1 MTETDFKLLMTGKWL
16 LTKALKKII
25 TLLLF
30 LTSLLVP
37 AARSYLFAKPTPLT
51 AQLVGTLMDG
61 RSMWN
66 PFDPRNDMEYESNG
80 NFKKTL
86 LLSATGGRNHD
97 GIYSM
102 RFLTG
107 KDLRSVFKRG
117 LEPGKLV
124 SGPGSVFGGN
134 VIFKVPLDGTYVI
147 TFNPN
152 ASTYLV
158 TPHIDELL
166 QIQSFQLNGF
176 VHDKEG
182 NTECFDGRLTRPAE
196 KWDEWVPS
204 HEFTNNRD
212 GSWTISLLLS
222 AKGGHE
228 NNGVYQCLF
237 SANHN
242 ADWGYSAIL
251 DKPGRLAGGNGYDSR
266 VGNILETAIVFR
278 VSADAR
284 YTFTVWPES
293 YRFSISPTVDFYHN
307 PEYQVNGDVVN
318 DPWNP
323 SAPGHQMIKGKNGV
337 WQKSLNLKNTGGSI
351 GTGVYTMNFS
361 INADWALDSIGFGG
375 LWGKTWHSAPQE
387 SNILFRVEKDG
398 EYMVTLDPTKGSFA
412 IDPPVTPIT
421 RIESLQIAGN
431 FEAFAKDG
439 KEGWNPI
446 DPMHDMGTSNGHLF
460 TRDIMLTGGVVYHYK
475 YTANHAG
482 WSWSLV
488 DYPYDGYRRLALH
501 GNPPPLSF
509 NCPRN
514 GIYRFSADTQSGEY
528 SVVLVHHK

>member
-1 MTETDFKLLMTGKWL
+1 MIRV
-16 LTKALKKII
+16 LKKTIYR
-25 TLLLF
+25 LLI
-30 LTSLLVP
+30 LTSFLMPLAQSDV
-37 AARSYLFAKPTPLT
+37 FAKESALLS
-51 AQLVGTLMDG
+51 AQLVGTPMDG

-66 PFDPRNDMEYESNG
+66 PFDPRNDMECESSG

-102 RFLTG
+102 RFFTG
-107 KDLRSVFKRG
+107 RDLRSVYKRG
-117 LEPGKLV
+117 RETGRLV
-124 SGPGSVFGGN
+124 SGPGSVFAGN
-134 VIFKVPLDGTYVI
+134 IIIKVSHDGAYVI
-147 TFNPN
+147 KFNPQ
-152 ASTYLV
+152 ASTYAV
-158 TPHIDELL
+158 SPHVDELSKIES
-166 QIQSFQLNGF
+166 IQVNGF
-176 VHDKEG
+176 VHDKQG
-182 NTECFDGRLTRPAE
+182 STECFDGRLTRAAE

-204 HEFTNNRD
+204 HEFTNNGD
-212 GSWTISLLLS
+212 GSWTITLPLS

-228 NNGVYQCLF
+228 SNGVYQCLF

-266 VGNILETAIVFR
+266 VGNIDETAIVFR
-278 VSADAR
+278 VHADGR

-293 YRFSISPTVDFYHN
+293 YRFSVSPAVDFYHN
-307 PEYQVNGDVVN
+307 PDFQINGDVVN

-323 SAPGHQMIKGKNGV
+323 SAPSHKMQKGKDGL
-337 WQKSLNLKNTGGSI
+337 WRKRLNLTNTGGSI
-351 GTGVYTMNFS
+351 GKGVYTMNFS
-361 INADWALDSIGFGG
+361 INSDWALDSIGFGG

-398 EYMVTLDPTKGSFA
+398 EYMVTLDPAKGSFA
-412 IDPPVTPIT
+412 VDPPVTPIT
-421 RIESLQIAGN
+421 QIESLQISGN
-431 FEAFAKDG
+431 FETLAKDG

-446 DPMHDMGTSNGHLF
+446 DPLHDMGTSNGHLF
-460 TRDIMLTGGVVYHYK
+460 TKDLLLAGGVLYHYK

-509 NCPRN
+509 QCPRN
-514 GIYRFSADTQSGEY
+514 GIYRFTADIESGEY
-528 SVVLVHHK
+528 SVVLIWHK